1 MTRRTAG
8 RIGFL
13 LAGALAALAAG
24 VLTWQPGLRT
34 GDPASAERYIRW
46 AMDWPEDAPAEL
58 LAEETADGGR
68 ALVFRGGESICG
80 AVWCEEPA
88 AAAVRV
94 QFGLGTEQVFPLDGT
109 PSLVLA
115 PRGWGEQSTAWFEV
129 CDADGSEL

>member
-46 AMDWPEDAPAEL
+46 AMDWPEDAPA
-58 LAEETADGGR
+58 
-68 ALVFRGGESICG
+68 
-80 AVWCEEPA
+80 
-88 AAAVRV
+88 
-94 QFGLGTEQVFPLDGT
+94 
-109 PSLVLA
+109 
-115 PRGWGEQSTAWFEV
+115 
-129 CDADGSEL
+129 

>member
-1 MTRRTAG
+1 MLDPQVCELHPAG
-8 RIGFL
+8 EGIYGNYL
-13 LAGALAALAAG
+13 
-24 VLTWQPGLRT
+24 
-34 GDPASAERYIRW
+34 
-46 AMDWPEDAPAEL
+46 
-58 LAEETADGGR
+58 
-68 ALVFRGGESICG
+68 FRGGESICC